1 MSVFIGIDVSKA
13 SLDFAS
19 YPQGQSLHTA
29 NLPSAFP
36 AIQTW
41 LKAQG
46 QVSQIALEAT
56 GRYGEAL
63 AQFLLAQG
71 YALSYLNPRQIHNY
85 SKSKLHYHK
94 TDRQDAALIAR
105 FCALEHP
112 PLWQMPSALRQI
124 LQQRSRR
131 LDALKAM
138 RQQELN
144 RLTSGLSDPFVLEQL
159 KACIAH
165 FDSLIAQT
173 QAAIDALIQT
183 SPSLKAQEALLLS
196 IKGIGKTSAQLLLAE
211 IEIHNFASARHLAVF
226 VGITPLQHQS
236 GSSIKKPAHIS
247 KQGNARLRAGLYL
260 PAVVAK
266 RFNPA
271 CKQLAQRLEARHKQG
286 KVIVI
291 AVMRKLL
298 HQVYGVLKSG
308 QPFDPLYEFTS

>member
-13 SLDFAS
+13 SLDLAS
-19 YPQGQSLHTA
+19 YHQGKSITLP
-29 NLPSAFP
+29 NCPSAF
-36 AIQTW
+36 AELQAW

-46 QVSQIALEAT
+46 EVCQIALEAT

-94 TDRQDAALIAR
+94 TDPQDAALIAR
-105 FCALEHP
+105 FCALERP
-112 PLWQMPSALRQI
+112 PLWQAPSALRQV

-131 LDALKAM
+131 LEALKAM
-138 RQQELN
+138 RQQEVN
-144 RLTSGLSDPFVLEQL
+144 RLASALTDTFVLEQVQ
-159 KACIAH
+159 ASIAY

-173 QAAIDALIQT
+173 QAAIDALIQA
-183 SPSLKAQEALLLS
+183 SPRLNAQESLLLS
-196 IKGIGKTSAQLLLAE
+196 IPGIGKTSAQLLLAE
-211 IEIHNFASARHLAVF
+211 MEIEAFTSARQLAVF

-236 GSSIKKPAHIS
+236 GSSIKKRSHIS
-247 KQGNARLRAGLYL
+247 KQGNTRLRAGLYL

-266 RFNPA
+266 RYNPA
-271 CKQLAQRLEARHKQG
+271 CRDLAQRLESRHKQG
-286 KVIVI
+286 KVIVV

-298 HQVYGVLKSG
+298 HQVYGVLKSA
-308 QPFDPLYEFTS
+308 QPFDPNYEKTS